1 MAMQVDHAP
10 NPTKGRFSGG
20 FCPQQCGA
28 RMVCLN
34 VLRQNNSPSEL
45 KALNILMAQFE
56 RYKVMVASVDVG
68 CDGEASSTL

>member
-1 MAMQVDHAP
+1 
-10 NPTKGRFSGG
+10 
-20 FCPQQCGA
+20 
-28 RMVCLN
+28 MVCLN